1 MDSPT
6 KGGKEMKQIYPVGLR
21 ADNWQ
26 PHPDPAYL
34 ARLQY
39 SPGGTLNRSKLKGTY
54 DENGEPRFGMIKD
67 LSKIVHMARDLPVG
81 RYNFDIEEHDYN
93 QHAKHL
99 GFRHYDY
106 LYYWK
111 MARPDCQFGYYSCH
125 GQMDQ
130 PLHYPSDVK
139 LPHHEWY
146 GVGKSHRQHPNRI
159 KYEKDEHHFDKLNI
173 LVDHYSPQLYCPY
186 VGPISTAN
194 GVPKSIVDMWPEDSS
209 YGFDEWKDWAGWLVD
224 CVGNIKPVLP
234 YIAPYVIQLDA
245 DGRYGTGYRKY
256 PVPFFSEMVKWTL
269 DNCDGFFLHAW
280 PEMEPPQE
288 QNVRRVIDN
297 QPQ

>member
-1 MDSPT
+1 MS
-6 KGGKEMKQIYPVGLR
+6 KQIYPVGLR

-26 PHPDPAYL
+26 PHPEPAYL
-34 ARLQY
+34 AGLQY

-54 DENGEPRFGMIKD
+54 DKFGEPTRTAIEK
-67 LSKIVHMARDLPVG
+67 LSSTLPVG

-93 QHAKHL
+93 RHAKHL
-99 GFRHYDY
+99 DRLHLDY

-139 LPHHEWY
+139 LPRY
-146 GVGKSHRQHPNRI
+146 GVGKHPNRI

-173 LVDHYSPQLYCPY
+173 LVDHYSPQLYVPY
-186 VGPISTAN
+186 VGPM
-194 GVPKSIVDMWPEDSS
+194 PPSIVDMWPKNSS
-209 YGFDEWKDWAGWLVD
+209 YGFDEWKSWAGWLVGL
-224 CVGNIKPVLP
+224 CRNKPVLP
-234 YIAPYVIQLDA
+234 YIAPYVIQLD
-245 DGRYGTGYRKY
+245 DHGRYGTGYRKY
-256 PVPFFSEMVKWTL
+256 PVPFLSEMVEWVL

-280 PEMEPPQE
+280 NTRELPQE
-288 QNVRRVIDN
+288 QNVRRVIKEAIG
-297 QPQ
+297 